1 MDCTFPPHRETT
13 GIIFKGELNM
23 PFKLGPL
30 ELVLILVIVFIIF
43 GAGKLPQIFGSMG
56 KAIRSFRE
64 GSSGADE
71 AEEEEVKPR
80 RKKTSST
87 KTKKTKKAS
96 SEEEE

>member
-1 MDCTFPPHRETT
+1 
-13 GIIFKGELNM
+13 M

-43 GAGKLPQIFGSMG
+43 GAGKLPQIFGSVG

-71 AEEEEVKPR
+71 EEVEEVKPR
-80 RKKTSST
+80 RK
-87 KTKKTKKAS
+87 TKKAAS
-96 SEEEE
+96 KKEV

>member
-1 MDCTFPPHRETT
+1 MHSPHPLIAAQ
-13 GIIFKGELNM
+13 GIILEGELKM

-71 AEEEEVKPR
+71 EAEEVKPA
-80 RKKTSST
+80 RKTT
-87 KTKKTKKAS
+87 KSAKAKKTKKAA